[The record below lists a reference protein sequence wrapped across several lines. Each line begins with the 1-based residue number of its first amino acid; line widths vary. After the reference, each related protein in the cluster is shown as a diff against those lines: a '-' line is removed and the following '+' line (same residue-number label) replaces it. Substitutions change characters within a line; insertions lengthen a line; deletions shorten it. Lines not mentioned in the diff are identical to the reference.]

1 METVKGGLMGVN
13 QTATNFEAPRTTLRD
28 HLSGAWSPDP
38 YFTKKEEQDLAD
50 FLKQA
55 TRIGY
60 GKTKKEYWLFIA
72 HKLLQ
77 TTMNRCC

>member
-1 METVKGGLMGVN
+1 MGVN

-38 YFTKKEEQDLAD
+38 YLTKKEEQDLAD

-60 GKTKKEYWLFIA
+60 GKTKKELLLLFPSLVSLSHHPTA
-72 HKLLQ
+72 SVLLEG
-77 TTMNRCC
+77 NC